1 MSAPETTLTP
11 GPINLG
17 ALIFLFVTSITFMF
31 PPNIPVPTGST
42 MNWVVLVVGIVWIM
56 CAATWFIDARHM
68 FEGPSELEERLAISH
83 SS

>member
-1 MSAPETTLTP
+1 
-11 GPINLG
+11 
-17 ALIFLFVTSITFMF
+17 MF
-31 PPNIPVPTGST
+31 PPAIPVPTGST

-56 CAATWFIDARHM
+56 CAATWFIDARKM